1 MKKVLFLIHDLGQ
14 GGAEKVLVNLVN
26 NMDRNRFDITV
37 ISLFGGGVN
46 EQYLNEDIK
55 YKTIFKKNIPGNM
68 KLFSPRM
75 LHRLFIKDRY
85 DIEISYLEGPSARII
100 SGCQNNDTKLI
111 TWIHVE
117 QHTKELA
124 SKAFRSYE
132 ESVDC
137 YQKFKHIVYVSE
149 SVKEDF
155 ESIYPMLKPGDV
167 LYNTNE
173 TDQILKLKDTY
184 WALILPICCSSFYCI
199 IMRTFFQTTVPDAI
213 IESAKIDGA
222 RMIRIFVQIVLPI
235 SLPAIATIGLFL
247 TFAYWNDWMMAKYY
261 ISGNKHNLFP
271 LQYVLIALEENI
283 SFLTRN
289 SQNMTAGTASNVPS
303 ETVRM
308 AMVVVSVV
316 PIACSYPFFQKYFV
330 SGLTIGAVKG

>member
-1 MKKVLFLIHDLGQ
+1 MAKTKSTQLKYTRVKPATNVLISALFIFLALLCLMPALLVLIVSLSSENSIRIKGYSYIPMEWSIEAFKYLTNQSSYIGRAFLNSIGVTVVGTALG
-14 GGAEKVLVNLVN
+14 L
-26 NMDRNRFDITV
+26 ITT
-37 ISLFGGGVN
+37 STMGFALSRPNYRLRKFF
-46 EQYLNEDIK
+46 
-55 YKTIFKKNIPGNM
+55 TWFIFIPM
-68 KLFSPRM
+68 LFSGG
-75 LHRLFIKDRY
+75 LVA
-85 DIEISYLEGPSARII
+85 SYMINA
-100 SGCQNNDTKLI
+100 
-111 TWIHVE
+111 
-117 QHTKELA
+117 
-124 SKAFRSYE
+124 
-132 ESVDC
+132 
-137 YQKFKHIVYVSE
+137 HI
-149 SVKEDF
+149 
-155 ESIYPMLKPGDV
+155 LG
-167 LYNTNE
+167 
-173 TDQILKLKDTY
+173 LKDTY

-271 LQYVLIALEENI
+271 LQYVLISLEENI

-289 SQNMTAGTASNVPS
+289 SQNMTAGTASNIPS

-316 PIACSYPFFQKYFV
+316 PIALSYPFFQKYFV